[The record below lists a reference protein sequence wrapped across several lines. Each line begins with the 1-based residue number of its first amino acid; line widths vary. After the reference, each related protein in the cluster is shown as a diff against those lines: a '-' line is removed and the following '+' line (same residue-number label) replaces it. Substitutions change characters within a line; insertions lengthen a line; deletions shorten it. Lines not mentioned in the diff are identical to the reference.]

1 VKKALIT
8 GVAGQ
13 DGSYLAEFLLEK
25 GYEVFGV
32 EKSWSSLPLHIHKRI
47 ECCLDIDITKPNSL
61 KNIIREITP
70 DEIYHLA
77 AYHFSSQNEENKNK
91 SIEQFYLVN
100 LLATNEILETIRL
113 YLPKCRL
120 FYASSSQIFGKVD
133 CTPQNEKTSFRPD
146 SLYSITKAAGTN
158 LCNFYRDHYG
168 IYTSVGI
175 LYNHESVRRS
185 MSFVTSQIAESAAKA
200 YLGIPVKL
208 ILKDLEAEVDWG
220 AAQDYVR
227 AMWLTV
233 QQPIGDNYIIS
244 TGITHTVNEFA
255 KIAFTSLGLNYSD
268 FVFQQDNVKRKK
280 SMPIVGDF
288 SKIKNQCN
296 WFPGISF
303 SDIVCEM
310 VQAHLT
316 ILNSERENSH

>member
-1 VKKALIT
+1 MKKALIT

-25 GYEVFGV
+25 GYKVFGV
-32 EKSWSSLPLHIHKRI
+32 EKSWSSLSVHIRKRI

-61 KNIIREITP
+61 KKIIREIAP

-77 AYHFSSQNEENKNK
+77 AYHFSSQNQGNKNK
-91 SIEQFYLVN
+91 SFQQFYSVN
-100 LLATNEILETIRL
+100 LLATNEILETIRF
-113 YLPKCRL
+113 YLPQCRF

-133 CTPQNEKTSFRPD
+133 CSPQNEKISFRPD
-146 SLYSITKAAGTN
+146 SLYGITKAAGTN
-158 LCNFYRDHYG
+158 LCQFYRDHYS

-175 LYNHESVRRS
+175 LYNHESVRRP

-200 YLGIPVKL
+200 YLGISVKL
-208 ILKDLEAEVDWG
+208 FLKDLDAEVDWG

-227 AMWLTV
+227 AMWLTL

-244 TGITHTVNEFA
+244 TGITHTVDEFA
-255 KIAFTSLGLNYSD
+255 KIAFTSLGLNFSD
-268 FVFQQDNVKRKK
+268 FVFQEDNVKRKK
-280 SMPIVGDF
+280 GKTIVGDY

-296 WFPGISF
+296 WLPEISF

-316 ILNSERENSH
+316 ILNTERGNSQ